1 MKANISND
9 IEKII
14 LTEEQ
19 IQKRICEIA
28 KDFKKI
34 YGDEEMVLICILK
47 GSVMFTAD
55 LSRMLGDNVRLEF
68 MQVSSYGDGTTSSGN
83 INIIKDL
90 NTSIEGKHA
99 IILEDIID
107 TGNTLK
113 ALKAELL
120 NRNPKSLKLC
130 AFLDKP
136 SRRTADID
144 ADYVGFE
151 VEDNF
156 LVGYGL
162 DYSQKYR
169 NLPYI
174 AILKREVY
182 EK

>member
-1 MKANISND
+1 MATINKD

-19 IQKRICEIA
+19 IEKRICEIA
-28 KDFKKI
+28 DEFKNI
-34 YGDEEMVLICILK
+34 YGDEELVFICILK

-55 LSRMLGDNVRLEF
+55 LARKLGDNVRLEF
-68 MQVSSYGDGTTSSGN
+68 MQVSSYGDGAVSSGN
-83 INIIKDL
+83 IKIIKDL
-90 NTSIEGKHA
+90 NTSIADKHA
-99 IILEDIID
+99 VIIEDIID

-113 ALKAELL
+113 SLKAVLST
-120 NRNPKSLKLC
+120 RNPKSLKLC

-136 SRRTADID
+136 SRRTADIN

>member
-1 MKANISND
+1 MNINKD
-9 IEKII
+9 IQEII
-14 LTEEQ
+14 LSEEQ
-19 IQKRICEIA
+19 IQKRVCEIA
-28 KDFKKI
+28 DEFKKI
-34 YGDEEMVLICILK
+34 YGNEDLVLICILK

-55 LSRMLGDNVRLEF
+55 LSRKLDDNVRIEF

-99 IILEDIID
+99 VILEDIID

-113 ALKAELL
+113 ALKTELL
-120 NRNPKSLKLC
+120 TRNPKSLKLC

-136 SRRTADID
+136 SRRTADIN